1 MKHLVILKQGLLKL
15 ITAIFHLKYDD
26 LIYADDPRVKLLQIR
41 YWNEIDD
48 FITRERERKDIRHG
62 NARNL
67 SALKLTFL
75 KKIIKDIKNKKL
87 SVMTNN
93 QQKLNKDDD
102 PYNERQTV
110 DIDIDIEY
118 KADKKSL

>member
-1 MKHLVILKQGLLKL
+1 M
-15 ITAIFHLKYDD
+15 
-26 LIYADDPRVKLLQIR
+26 IYADDPRVKLLQIR

-93 QQKLNKDDD
+93 QQKLNKDD

-118 KADKKSL
+118 KADKKVCEIKKI

>member
-1 MKHLVILKQGLLKL
+1 M
-15 ITAIFHLKYDD
+15 
-26 LIYADDPRVKLLQIR
+26 IYADDPRVKLLQIR

-48 FITRERERKDIRHG
+48 FITREREKDIRHG

-93 QQKLNKDDD
+93 QQKLNKDD

-118 KADKKSL
+118 KADKKKSVKSKNLDMEAGHNKKVEKILYFIIM